1 MPKKTFTD
9 ALSSVMQGA
18 DPEQV
23 ADALIADAATSAEE
37 DGGQSSTEPKAPTIG
52 AVIAEMVMDA
62 ALSYDMIVN
71 LIHAKFPKANTS
83 ARSVAS
89 VAARLRKDGVDV
101 PMRRKGKADEATA

>member
-23 ADALIADAATSAEE
+23 ADALIADTATSAEE
-37 DGGQSSTEPKAPTIG
+37 DGGQSSTEPKPAKIG
-52 AVIAEMVMDA
+52 VVIAELVMDA
-62 ALSYDMIVN
+62 SLSYDMIVN
-71 LIHAKFPKANTS
+71 MIHAQFDSAHTS
-83 ARSVAS
+83 VRSVAS
-89 VAARLRKDGVDV
+89 VAARLRKTGVDV